1 MLERYNAAGF
11 KVGIIHSNRED
22 SENLCV
28 INEVKAGKL
37 DGLISVGMASEGLD
51 IPLLKIAI
59 LHRTPKSIPYTIQFL
74 GRISRQPKEQVGN
87 ALLIANVDEVRERFI
102 VYIIPMKHGQSLFLN
117 LLMKKTRKARFYRTA
132 IIDEEDLYYPI

>member
-1 MLERYNAAGF
+1 
-11 KVGIIHSNRED
+11 
-22 SENLCV
+22 
-28 INEVKAGKL
+28 
-37 DGLISVGMASEGLD
+37 MASEGLD

-87 ALLIANVDEVRERFI
+87 ALLIANVDEVRGERFI

-117 LLMKKTRKARFYRTA
+117 LLMKKQEKHVF
-132 IIDEEDLYYPI
+132 IEPQ